1 MRACVEKVKMFIKPI
16 FTGKKFKEQQT
27 NKKQQKEKQN
37 NGINAI

>member
-1 MRACVEKVKMFIKPI
+1 MFIKPI
-16 FTGKKFKEQQT
+16 FTGKNFKEQQT